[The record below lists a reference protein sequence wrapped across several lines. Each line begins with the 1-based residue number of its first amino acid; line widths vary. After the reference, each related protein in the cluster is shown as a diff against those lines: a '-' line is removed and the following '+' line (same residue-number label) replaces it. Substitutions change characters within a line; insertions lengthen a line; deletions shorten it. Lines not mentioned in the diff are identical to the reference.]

1 MKNTIVNRLSL
12 ILFPSGIVSAPL
24 HMVTST
30 TSTSPTTTGECVAEL
45 EYGFQEKL
53 LIIVFMINSNS
64 ASKSD
69 LTCFH
74 VVVVVVV
81 VVVISVI
88 LQPGPYTTSTSST
101 STGENNSRLNV
112 TIQKKA
118 FNDFFYCRT
127 QYFII

>member
-1 MKNTIVNRLSL
+1 MKNIIVHRLSL
-12 ILFPSGIVSAPL
+12 ILFLSGIVSAPL

-53 LIIVFMINSNS
+53 LIIVLMINSNS

-74 VVVVVVV
+74 M
-81 VVVISVI
+81 
-88 LQPGPYTTSTSST
+88 L
-101 STGENNSRLNV
+101 LL
-112 TIQKKA
+112 
-118 FNDFFYCRT
+118 FFYNQALT
-127 QYFII
+127 QHLLVLLLQVRIILD